1 MIWRWRPMTVERVT
15 SGWTYWPPVMCH
27 RPLSTSRRTLSKSS
41 GSIRSTCSKSQDSPR
56 VKTNSGYSSQR
67 SAAERNVA
75 SASSTPACQDHSHTG
90 SMWAFPIMCTIT
102 KSPIPYVCLRLFFID
117 YRCRPETAST
127 EVLPGL
133 ALDGSGRQ
141 GADDE
146 PLQDDEGGD
155 GRQHGQ
161 HPSRGDHLGRGLGV
175 VALEIE
181 DTDRDREQRGFTQE
195 YVRHDELSPGE
206 DRREH
211 KHRGEAWQDER
222 QNDPQER
229 AEARAAVHHGRLVE
243 SWRYAVEEPLQH
255 PGRNRHQDGDVDHRR
270 AEMRVEQIQP
280 CEVPVERY
288 DDHQRGYHLQGEH
301 ADQQRTVATE
311 VQAGECVGC
320 RGRDHHRA
328 DAPGYGEVERV
339 DQEHRE
345 LRCGQDFDIVLQR
358 RGLRDQ
364 AQRRDVDLLRS
375 PDRER
380 EHPEQRPA
388 EEH

>member
-1 MIWRWRPMTVERVT
+1 MTVERLT
-15 SGWTYWPPVMCH
+15 SGWTYWPPVMRH

-56 VKTNSGYSSQR
+56 VNTNSGYSSQR

-90 SMWAFPIMCTIT
+90 SMWALPIMWTIT
-102 KSPIPYVCLRLFFID
+102 KRPISYVCLRLFLLN
-117 YRCRPETAST
+117 YRRRLWPAPKD
-127 EVLPGL
+127 VLPGL
-133 ALDGSGRQ
+133 ALDGSGGQ

-161 HPSRGDHLGRGLGV
+161 HPSCCDHLGRGLGV

-181 DTDRDREQRGFTQE
+181 DADRDREQRGFTQE
-195 YVRHDELSPGE
+195 YVWHDELSPGE

-211 KHRGEAWQDER
+211 EHRGEAWQDER
-222 QNDPQER
+222 QNDPHKR

-243 SWRYAVEEPLQH
+243 GWRYAVEESLKH
-255 PGRNRHQDGDVDHRR
+255 PGRERHQDGDVDHRR
-270 AEMRVEQIQP
+270 AEMRVEQVQP
-280 CEVPVERY
+280 GEVPVQRY
-288 DDHQRGYHLQGEH
+288 DDDQRRYHLQGEH
-301 ADQQRTVATE
+301 ADQQRAVTTE
-311 VQAGECVGC
+311 VQTGECVGRRC
-320 RGRDHHRA
+320 RDHHSA
-328 DAPGYGEVERV
+328 DAPGYGEFERV

-345 LRCGQDFDIVLQR
+345 LRRVEDLDVVLQR
-358 RGLRDQ
+358 RGLGDQ
-364 AQRRDVDLLRS
+364 AQRRDVDLLRGS
-375 PDRER
+375 DREG
-380 EHPEQRPA
+380 ENPEQRPA